1 MSGLVSSATDVLT
14 MGTKTPKFPVGN
26 ERNLKRLG
34 VSDPILNG
42 EVPSFSFQDETSET
56 SSRTLVLVLFS
67 GYSSAVFV

>member
-42 EVPSFSFQDETSET
+42 EVPSFSFLDETSET

-67 GYSSAVFV
+67 GYSSEVFV